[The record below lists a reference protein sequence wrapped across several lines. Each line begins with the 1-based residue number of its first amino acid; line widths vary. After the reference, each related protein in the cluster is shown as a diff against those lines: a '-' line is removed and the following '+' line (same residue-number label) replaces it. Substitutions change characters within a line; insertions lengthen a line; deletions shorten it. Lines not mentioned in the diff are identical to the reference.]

1 MDAKKLNSVIR
12 YALLVPC
19 YNAEQYIDQFIENI
33 SALKKAFDEVIFYDD
48 ASTDDTFEK
57 IKSKGFN
64 ILKGE
69 VNKGPGCARNALA
82 NESTCEW
89 FHFHDV
95 DDGLDPFYLN
105 KVANIVETKKNI
117 DVVLCNVNWY
127 EAKTKSLLFS
137 WEYSN
142 ELINKNAVAYTI
154 SNPIGGINGLYRKEK
169 FIETNGFN
177 TNIRIWED
185 ADLHVKLAS
194 NNASFYVVEEVLSYS
209 LRYPNTASEDQN
221 LGWIT
226 RLNLLTEY
234 YKFFSTEPERKAIGI
249 QAQKVASTF
258 IISGNLLKAKQ
269 ALQLSEQCGVKV
281 PNNNSKLWKLI
292 KMILPASGRV
302 NIRLLQLK
310 LAFRK
315 SG

>member
-1 MDAKKLNSVIR
+1 MDEEKVNSGIR

-19 YNAEQYIDQFIENI
+19 YNAEQYINQFIENI
-33 SALKKAFDEVIFYDD
+33 SALDKLFDEVIFYDD

-57 IKSKGFN
+57 IRLKGFK
-64 ILKGE
+64 ILKGKL
-69 VNKGPGCARNALA
+69 NKGPGYARNALA

-105 KVANIVETKKNI
+105 KVANIVESKSNL

-137 WEYSN
+137 WKYSHN
-142 ELINKNAVAYTI
+142 LINKNAIAYTI
-154 SNPIGGINGLYRKEK
+154 SNPIGGINGLYRKAK

-185 ADLHVKLAS
+185 ADFHVKLAS
-194 NNASFYVVEEVLSYS
+194 KNASFYVVEEVLSYS
-209 LRYPNTASEDQN
+209 LRYPNTASQNQN

-226 RLNLLTEY
+226 RLNLLDEY
-234 YKFFSTEPERKAIGI
+234 YNLFSTEPERKAIGI

-258 IISGNLLKAKQ
+258 VISSNIPKAKQ
-269 ALQLSEQCGVKV
+269 ALKLSELCGVKV
-281 PNNNSKLWKLI
+281 PYNNSKLWKLVKI
-292 KMILPASGRV
+292 ILPASGRV
-302 NIRLLQLK
+302 HMRLLQLK
-310 LAFRK
+310 FAFRK
-315 SG
+315 SS